1 MLGTRTEDKAN
12 CHLTAL
18 ADHETFCFF
27 SIGPLIIETIK
38 KYISREKIQDVA
50 AMCMVVLIVQ
60 LEKKVRLTK
69 TMHNEYKMSKDLEC
83 YKRKIKVKRI

>member
-1 MLGTRTEDKAN
+1 
-12 CHLTAL
+12 
-18 ADHETFCFF
+18 
-27 SIGPLIIETIK
+27 
-38 KYISREKIQDVA
+38 
-50 AMCMVVLIVQ
+50 MCMVVLIVQ